1 MKKVVAVLLIV
12 ATLCLPLCGL
22 ADTRDVVNKMFDLT
36 DEWIST
42 GKNEFVEDM
51 IIMVWV
57 EEADC
62 FAFAYDGENYLYNDH
77 NAELLMATCLAA
89 AVADDDLVYGVDWI
103 FSVNTDVY
111 TERQTKLYVLSLAAK
126 YLNGRETKV

>member
-1 MKKVVAVLLIV
+1 MKKIVAVLLIV

-22 ADTRDVVNKMFDLT
+22 ADTRSVANEMFNLT

-42 GKNEFVEDM
+42 GKNEFIEDM
-51 IIMVWV
+51 IVMVWV
-57 EEADC
+57 KEADC
-62 FAFAYDGENYLYNDH
+62 FAFAHDGENYLYNSH

-89 AVADDDLVYGVDWI
+89 ALADENLVYGVDWI

-126 YLNGRETKV
+126 YLN

>member
-22 ADTRDVVNKMFDLT
+22 ANTRSVANEMFNLT
-36 DEWIST
+36 DKWIST
-42 GKNEFVEDM
+42 GKNDFVEDM
-51 IIMVWV
+51 IIMVWM

-126 YLNGRETKV
+126 YLN

>member
-1 MKKVVAVLLIV
+1 MKKVIAVLLIV

-22 ADTRDVVNKMFDLT
+22 ADTRDVANEMFDLT
-36 DEWIST
+36 DKWINT
-42 GKNEFVEDM
+42 GKNDFVEDM
-51 IIMVWV
+51 IVMVWMK
-57 EEADC
+57 EADC

-89 AVADDDLVYGVDWI
+89 AVADENLVYGVDWI

-126 YLNGRETKV
+126 YLN

>member
-1 MKKVVAVLLIV
+1 MKKVVAVLLIIT
-12 ATLCLPLCGL
+12 TLCLPLCGL
-22 ADTRDVVNKMFDLT
+22 ANTKEVANEMFSLT
-36 DEWIST
+36 NDWIIT

-51 IIMVWV
+51 IVMVWV
-57 EEADC
+57 KEADC
-62 FAFAYDGENYLYNDH
+62 FAFAYNGENYLYNSH

-126 YLNGRETKV
+126 YLN

>member
-22 ADTRDVVNKMFDLT
+22 ANTRDVANKMFDLT
-36 DEWIST
+36 DKWIST
-42 GKNEFVEDM
+42 GKNDFVGDM
-51 IIMVWV
+51 IIMVWM

-126 YLNGRETKV
+126 YLN

>member
-22 ADTRDVVNKMFDLT
+22 AYTRDVANKMFDLT

-42 GKNEFVEDM
+42 GKNDFVGDM
-51 IIMVWV
+51 IIMVWMK
-57 EEADC
+57 EADC

-89 AVADDDLVYGVDWI
+89 ALADESLVYGVDWI

-126 YLNGRETKV
+126 YLD

>member
-22 ADTRDVVNKMFDLT
+22 ADTRDVANQMFNLT

-42 GKNEFVEDM
+42 GKNDFVDDLFV
-51 IIMVWV
+51 MVWM

-62 FAFAYDGENYLYNDH
+62 LAVGYDGELYLYNDH
-77 NAELLMATCLAA
+77 NAELLMATWLAA

-103 FSVNTDVY
+103 FSVNTDMY

-126 YLNGRETKV
+126 YLN

>member
-22 ADTRDVVNKMFDLT
+22 ADTRDVANQMFNLT

-42 GKNEFVEDM
+42 GKNDFVEDR
-51 IIMVWV
+51 IVMVWMK
-57 EEADC
+57 EADC
-62 FAFAYDGENYLYNDH
+62 FAFAYNGENYLYNDY

-89 AVADDDLVYGVDWI
+89 AVADESLVYGVDWI

-126 YLNGRETKV
+126 YLN

>member
-22 ADTRDVVNKMFDLT
+22 ADTKDVVNEMLNLT

-42 GKNEFVEDM
+42 GKNDFVEDM
-51 IIMVWV
+51 IVMVWMK
-57 EEADC
+57 EADC
-62 FAFAYDGENYLYNDH
+62 FAFAYDGKNYLYNDH

-89 AVADDDLVYGVDWI
+89 ALADESLVYGVDWI

-126 YLNGRETKV
+126 YLN

>member
-1 MKKVVAVLLIV
+1 MKKIVAVLLIV

-22 ADTRDVVNKMFDLT
+22 ADTRDVVNEMFNLT

-42 GKNEFVEDM
+42 GKNDFVEDM
-51 IIMVWV
+51 IVMVWV
-57 EEADC
+57 KETDC
-62 FAFAYDGENYLYNDH
+62 FAFAYNGENYLYNSH

-126 YLNGRETKV
+126 YLN

>member
-22 ADTRDVVNKMFDLT
+22 ADTRDVVNKMFDLSN
-36 DEWIST
+36 EWIST
-42 GKNEFVEDM
+42 GKNDFVEGM
-51 IIMVWV
+51 IVMVWMK
-57 EEADC
+57 EADC
-62 FAFAYDGENYLYNDH
+62 CAFAYDGENYLYNDH

-89 AVADDDLVYGVDWI
+89 AVADESLVYGVDWI

-126 YLNGRETKV
+126 YLN

>member
-22 ADTRDVVNKMFDLT
+22 ADTRDVANKMFDLT

-42 GKNEFVEDM
+42 GENDFVGDM
-51 IIMVWV
+51 IIMVWM

-62 FAFAYDGENYLYNDH
+62 FAFAYDGENYFYNDH

-111 TERQTKLYVLSLAAK
+111 TERQAKLYVLSLAAK
-126 YLNGRETKV
+126 YLN

>member
-1 MKKVVAVLLIV
+1 MKKVVAVLLII

-22 ADTRDVVNKMFDLT
+22 ANTKEVANEMFSLT
-36 DEWIST
+36 NDWIIT

-51 IIMVWV
+51 IVMVWV
-57 EEADC
+57 KEADC
-62 FAFAYDGENYLYNDH
+62 FAFAYNGENYLYNSH

-126 YLNGRETKV
+126 YLN

>member
-1 MKKVVAVLLIV
+1 MKKVIAVLLIIT
-12 ATLCLPLCGL
+12 TLCLPLCGL
-22 ADTRDVVNKMFDLT
+22 ANTKEVANEMFSLT
-36 DEWIST
+36 NDWIIT

-51 IIMVWV
+51 IVMVWV
-57 EEADC
+57 KEADC
-62 FAFAYDGENYLYNDH
+62 FAFAYNGENYLYNSH

-126 YLNGRETKV
+126 YLN

>member
-1 MKKVVAVLLIV
+1 MKKIVAVLLIV

-22 ADTRDVVNKMFDLT
+22 ADTRSVANEMFNLT

-42 GKNEFVEDM
+42 GKNEFIEDM
-51 IIMVWV
+51 IVMVWV
-57 EEADC
+57 KEVDC
-62 FAFAYDGENYLYNDH
+62 FAFAYDGENYLYNSH

-89 AVADDDLVYGVDWI
+89 ALADESLVYGVDWI
-103 FSVNTDVY
+103 FSVNTNVY

-126 YLNGRETKV
+126 YLN

>member
-1 MKKVVAVLLIV
+1 MKKVIAVLLIV

-22 ADTRDVVNKMFDLT
+22 ADTRDVANEMFGLT
-36 DEWIST
+36 DKWINT
-42 GKNEFVEDM
+42 GKNDFVEDM
-51 IIMVWV
+51 IVMVWMK
-57 EEADC
+57 EADC
-62 FAFAYDGENYLYNDH
+62 FAFAYNGENYLYNDH

-89 AVADDDLVYGVDWI
+89 AVADKNLVYGVDWI

-126 YLNGRETKV
+126 YLN

>member
-22 ADTRDVVNKMFDLT
+22 ANTRDVANKMFYLT
-36 DEWIST
+36 DEWINT
-42 GKNEFVEDM
+42 GKNDFVEDM
-51 IIMVWV
+51 IVMVWMK
-57 EEADC
+57 EADC

-89 AVADDDLVYGVDWI
+89 ALADESLVYGVDWI
-103 FSVNTDVY
+103 FSANTDVY

-126 YLNGRETKV
+126 YLN

>member
-1 MKKVVAVLLIV
+1 MKKVIAVLLIV
-12 ATLCLPLCGL
+12 ATLYLPLCGL
-22 ADTRDVVNKMFDLT
+22 ADTREVANEMFSLT
-36 DEWIST
+36 NDWIVT

-51 IIMVWV
+51 IVMVWV
-57 EEADC
+57 KEADC
-62 FAFAYDGENYLYNDH
+62 FAFAYNGENYLYNSH

-126 YLNGRETKV
+126 YLN

>member
-12 ATLCLPLCGL
+12 TTLCLPLCGL
-22 ADTRDVVNKMFDLT
+22 ADIRNVANEMFNLT

-42 GKNEFVEDM
+42 GKNKFVEDM
-51 IIMVWV
+51 IVMVWV
-57 EEADC
+57 KEADC
-62 FAFAYDGENYLYNDH
+62 FAFAYNGENYLYNSH

-126 YLNGRETKV
+126 YLN

>member
-22 ADTRDVVNKMFDLT
+22 ANTRDVANEMFNLT
-36 DEWIST
+36 NEWIST
-42 GKNEFVEDM
+42 GKNNFVEDT
-51 IIMVWV
+51 IVMVWMK
-57 EEADC
+57 EADC
-62 FAFAYDGENYLYNDH
+62 FAFAYDGENYLYNDR

-89 AVADDDLVYGVDWI
+89 ALADESLVYGVDWV

-126 YLNGRETKV
+126 YLN

>member
-1 MKKVVAVLLIV
+1 MKNDGGELQSVSP
-12 ATLCLPLCGL
+12 LCLYLWDL
-22 ADTRDVVNKMFDLT
+22 ANTREVVNKLYDLT
-36 DEWIST
+36 DKWIST
-42 GKNEFVEDM
+42 GKNDFVEDM
-51 IIMVWV
+51 IIMVWM

-89 AVADDDLVYGVDWI
+89 AVADNDLVYGVDWI

-126 YLNGRETKV
+126 YLN

>member
-22 ADTRDVVNKMFDLT
+22 ADTRDVVNKMFDLSN
-36 DEWIST
+36 EWIST
-42 GKNEFVEDM
+42 GKNDFVEDM
-51 IIMVWV
+51 IVMVWV
-57 EEADC
+57 KEADC
-62 FAFAYDGENYLYNDH
+62 FAFAYDGENYLYNGH

-103 FSVNTDVY
+103 FSVI
-111 TERQTKLYVLSLAAK
+111 
-126 YLNGRETKV
+126 

>member
-1 MKKVVAVLLIV
+1 MKKIVAVLLIV
-12 ATLCLPLCGL
+12 TTLCLPLCGL
-22 ADTRDVVNKMFDLT
+22 ADTRDVANEMFNRT

-42 GKNEFVEDM
+42 GKNEFIEDM
-51 IIMVWV
+51 IVMVWV
-57 EEADC
+57 KEANC
-62 FAFAYDGENYLYNDH
+62 FAFAYNGENYLYNSH

-89 AVADDDLVYGVDWI
+89 AVADDDLIYGVNWI

-126 YLNGRETKV
+126 YLN

>member
-12 ATLCLPLCGL
+12 ATLYLPLCGL
-22 ADTRDVVNKMFDLT
+22 ADTRDVANEMFGLT
-36 DEWIST
+36 DKWINT
-42 GKNEFVEDM
+42 GKNDFVEDM
-51 IIMVWV
+51 IVMVWMK
-57 EEADC
+57 EADC

-89 AVADDDLVYGVDWI
+89 AVADKDLVYGVDWI

-126 YLNGRETKV
+126 YLN

>member
-1 MKKVVAVLLIV
+1 MKKVIAMLLII

-22 ADTRDVVNKMFDLT
+22 ADTRTVANEMFDLT
-36 DEWIST
+36 DKWIST
-42 GKNEFVEDM
+42 GKNEFIEDM
-51 IIMVWV
+51 IVMVWV
-57 EEADC
+57 KEANC

-89 AVADDDLVYGVDWI
+89 ALADDSLVYGVDWI

-111 TERQTKLYVLSLAAK
+111 TERQTKLHVLSLAAK
-126 YLNGRETKV
+126 YLN

>member
-22 ADTRDVVNKMFDLT
+22 ANTRDVVNKMFDLT

-42 GKNEFVEDM
+42 GKNDFVEDM
-51 IIMVWV
+51 IIMVWM

-77 NAELLMATCLAA
+77 YAELLMATCLAA
-89 AVADDDLVYGVDWI
+89 AVADESLVYGVDWI

-126 YLNGRETKV
+126 YLN

>member
-22 ADTRDVVNKMFDLT
+22 ADTRDVANKMFDLT

-42 GKNEFVEDM
+42 GKNDFVGDM
-51 IIMVWV
+51 IIMVWMK
-57 EEADC
+57 EADC
-62 FAFAYDGENYLYNDH
+62 FAFAYDGENYLYNDY

-89 AVADDDLVYGVDWI
+89 ALADDSLVYGVDWI

-111 TERQTKLYVLSLAAK
+111 TERQAKQYVLSLAAK
-126 YLNGRETKV
+126 YLD

>member
-1 MKKVVAVLLIV
+1 MKLSADKAASLVPPVL
-12 ATLCLPLCGL
+12 PEG
-22 ADTRDVVNKMFDLT
+22 
-36 DEWIST
+36 
-42 GKNEFVEDM
+42 
-51 IIMVWV
+51 
-57 EEADC
+57 

-126 YLNGRETKV
+126 YLN

>member
-1 MKKVVAVLLIV
+1 MKKVVAMLLIV

-22 ADTRDVVNKMFDLT
+22 ANTRDVVNKMFDLSN
-36 DEWIST
+36 EWIST
-42 GKNEFVEDM
+42 GKNDFVGDM
-51 IIMVWV
+51 IIMVWM

-89 AVADDDLVYGVDWI
+89 AVADESLVYGVDWI
-103 FSVNTDVY
+103 LV
-111 TERQTKLYVLSLAAK
+111 
-126 YLNGRETKV
+126 

>member
-22 ADTRDVVNKMFDLT
+22 ANTRDVVNKMFDLT

-42 GKNEFVEDM
+42 GKNDFVEDM
-51 IIMVWV
+51 IIMVWM

-89 AVADDDLVYGVDWI
+89 ARI
-103 FSVNTDVY
+103 
-111 TERQTKLYVLSLAAK
+111 EHYV
-126 YLNGRETKV
+126 GG

>member
-22 ADTRDVVNKMFDLT
+22 ANTRDVANKMFDLT

-42 GKNEFVEDM
+42 GKNDFVGDR
-51 IIMVWV
+51 IIMVWM

-62 FAFAYDGENYLYNDH
+62 FAFAYDGENYLYSDH

-103 FSVNTDVY
+103 FSVNTDIY
-111 TERQTKLYVLSLAAK
+111 TERQAKLYVLSLAAK
-126 YLNGRETKV
+126 YLN

>member
-1 MKKVVAVLLIV
+1 MKKIVAVLLIV

-22 ADTRDVVNKMFDLT
+22 ADTRSVANEMFNLT

-42 GKNEFVEDM
+42 GKNEFIEDT
-51 IIMVWV
+51 IVMVWV
-57 EEADC
+57 KEADC
-62 FAFAYDGENYLYNDH
+62 FAFAYNGENYLYNSH

-126 YLNGRETKV
+126 YLN

>member
-1 MKKVVAVLLIV
+1 MKKVVAVSLIV
-12 ATLCLPLCGL
+12 ATLCLPLCGF
-22 ADTRDVVNKMFDLT
+22 ADTRDVANKMFDLT

-42 GKNEFVEDM
+42 GKNDFVGDM
-51 IIMVWV
+51 IIMVWMK
-57 EEADC
+57 EADC

-89 AVADDDLVYGVDWI
+89 AVADESLIYGVDWI

-126 YLNGRETKV
+126 YLN